1 MTDRKHNAP
10 SAAMMALRLAG
21 AQLGVDSKLPDNEA
35 ERVHRLA
42 ILVEGNRDW
51 QLAIAMMLPGL
62 PSEIDWVKAADWLR
76 IEALDIER
84 AAADPTDPFQG
95 LPTS

>member
-10 SAAMMALRLAG
+10 PAANMALRLAAAPFG
-21 AQLGVDSKLPDNEA
+21 MESHLPADEA
-35 ERVHRLA
+35 ERVDRLA

-51 QLAIAMMLPGL
+51 QLAIANMLPGL
-62 PSEIDWVKAADWLR
+62 PSTIDWAKAAEWLR
-76 IEALDIER
+76 IEARDIER
-84 AAADPTDPFQG
+84 AAAIDDDPFKG